1 MTYEIIL
8 KEAKDTKR
16 NKTFSVIIRNR
27 NEERY
32 IGFAIQS
39 VLDHFKDPEILVV
52 DNNSTDRSIE
62 IAKSFN
68 FANITICQIDDYTPG
83 NAINMAVSKS
93 NYDNILILSA
103 HSEIVK
109 LNHENIINNLTRY
122 SAVFGKQI
130 PIWNGRKIN
139 PRYIWSHFIEKDVTN
154 MYSNIEGRYFLH
166 NAFSFYK
173 KEILLQHPFDITLY
187 GKEDRYWA
195 NDRVNNGFNIFY
207 DHNCICHHHFTNE
220 GATWRGIG

>member
-1 MTYEIIL
+1 MTYEKSL
-8 KEAKDTKR
+8 KE
-16 NKTFSVIIRNR
+16 NKEKAQSKQVSVIIRNR

-39 VLDHFKDPEILVV
+39 VLDHFNNPEILII
-52 DNNSTDRSIE
+52 DNNSCDGSLE

-68 FANITICQIDDYTPG
+68 FANLKIFKIVDYTPG
-83 NAINMAVSKS
+83 KALNLGAKEST
-93 NYDNILILSA
+93 YDNILILSA
-103 HSEIVK
+103 HSEIIK
-109 LNHENIINNLTRY
+109 LDYNDIINKLKVY

-139 PRYIWSHFIEKDVTN
+139 PRYIWSHFIEKSVTN
-154 MYSNIEGRYFLH
+154 MYSDIEGRYFLH

-173 KEILLQHPFDITLY
+173 KQVLMQYPFDRTLY

-195 NDRVNNGFNIFY
+195 NDRINNGLNIFY
-207 DHNCICHHHFTNE
+207 DHNCICHHHFTNN